1 MENIDNPTTVIEHP
15 LPRAHMLTDKA
26 LFFLDKTSKWSKF
39 IAVIGFIGCGF
50 MFLTAIILL
59 VSATFVTESAKSLPS
74 MIGALVYIGIGAV
87 SIFPNLYLYRFSDK
101 IFYAIRDRDNELLE
115 ISFENLWRYFKFTSI
130 LYIVGIGV
138 GLLALVIGFIIML
151 VTGSQLLKGY

>member
-50 MFLTAIILL
+50 MFLAAIVLL
-59 VSATFVTESAKSLPS
+59 VSATFVKESAKSLPS
-74 MIGALVYIGIGAV
+74 MIGALVYIGIGLV